1 MGFFAVFNS
10 DGAPVDTERMHA
22 QHDEVPRNVKLLG
35 LARQTALM
43 WEDPDTDL
51 EDKDVRHAVEL
62 DERFWLLGRIRLDER
77 DDLCA
82 VLSASETEPDA
93 LLCVRAYARWGQNC
107 VDHLRGDF
115 CFALWDEVR
124 QTLFCA
130 RDHLGV
136 RPMFY
141 GRVKNNWL
149 VSDSLDTVAR
159 CSGLTRELDDL
170 WIADFLI
177 NGYCVD
183 FDRTVY
189 KDIKRLAP
197 AHTLVASRGGSA
209 VKRYWTLELDEPIAY
224 RHESEYLD
232 HFHEVL
238 ARAVKDRLPPGRVG
252 IKMSGGLDSTTLA
265 AKALEVTGDASRVV
279 AFTNYF
285 EHLIPDEEP
294 HFSALV
300 AKKLKLTHILLAVD
314 DAYDPQLSDLNIQTQ
329 EPGGPSARN
338 TFRRVVETEMASQT
352 KVWFYGEGPDN
363 ALTFEWQSYLRW
375 LIDRRDW
382 VRLGY
387 AVAQYVRDKQARE
400 WLMTIKKLSLRF
412 SPAEMIAQPGVPQW
426 MHKDLVKRLDLGA
439 RAHDSV
445 YLRGQ
450 THPWRP
456 RAIASF
462 TNASWQPYLEYHDA
476 ATSGTSLD
484 CRHPFLDLRVLT
496 FMLRTPPI
504 PWARRKRLIRDA
516 MRGVL
521 PEQVVT
527 RDKAPLVADPRT
539 KVVRKT
545 PLPHLSIDET
555 LRRFVDPAKLPDG
568 SRPESASDPLAKL
581 RALDIW
587 LKGHRRNE
595 PRTVA

>member
-1 MGFFAVFNS
+1 MSFLAVFNS
-10 DGAPVDTERMHA
+10 DGAPVEDERIRM
-22 QHDEVPRNVKLLG
+22 QHEELQRNVKLFG
-35 LARQTALM
+35 PTRHTALM
-43 WEDPDTDL
+43 WGDPDTDL
-51 EDKDVRHAVEL
+51 DDRDVRHAVEL

-130 RDHLGV
+130 RDHFGV

-141 GRVKNNWL
+141 GRVKNSWL
-149 VSDSLDTVAR
+149 VSDSLDNVAR

-197 AHTLVASRGGSA
+197 AHTLFASRSGGSA

-224 RHESEYLD
+224 RHKSEYLD

-238 ARAVKDRLPPGRVG
+238 ACAVKDRLPQGRVG
-252 IKMSGGLDSTTLA
+252 IAMSGGLDSTTLA
-265 AKALEVTGDASRVV
+265 AKAVEVTGDASRVV
-279 AFTNYF
+279 AYTNYF
-285 EHLIPDEEP
+285 DHLIPDEEQ

-300 AKKLKLTHILLAVD
+300 AKKLKIAHTIRAVD
-314 DAYDPQLSDLNIQTQ
+314 DGYDPRLSDLDIQPQ
-329 EPGGPSARN
+329 EPGGPSMRN
-338 TFRRVVETEMASQT
+338 TFRRAVEAEMASQA

-375 LIDRRDW
+375 LSARRDW
-382 VRLGY
+382 MRLGN
-387 AVAQYVRDKQARE
+387 AVAQYVRGKELRE
-400 WLMTIKKLSLRF
+400 WPITIKKLIPRRREAVTIS
-412 SPAEMIAQPGVPQW
+412 QPGIPQW
-426 MHKDLVKRLDLGA
+426 IHKNLVARLDLGA
-439 RAHDSV
+439 RAHGSMD
-445 YLRGQ
+445 LRRQ
-450 THPWRP
+450 TRHWRP

-462 TNASWQPYLEYHDA
+462 TSANWQSYLESHDSA
-476 ATSGTSLD
+476 ISGTSLD

-496 FMLRTPPI
+496 FLLRTPPI
-504 PWARRKRLIRDA
+504 PWARRKRLIREA

-527 RDKAPLVADPRT
+527 RDKAPLVADPCM
-539 KVVRKT
+539 KVVQKT
-545 PLPHLSIDET
+545 PLSPLSIGET
-555 LRRFVDPAKLPDG
+555 LCRFVDPAKLPDG
-568 SRPESASDPLAKL
+568 SDLQSGVDPLAKL

-587 LKGHRRNE
+587 LRGRR
-595 PRTVA
+595 RK